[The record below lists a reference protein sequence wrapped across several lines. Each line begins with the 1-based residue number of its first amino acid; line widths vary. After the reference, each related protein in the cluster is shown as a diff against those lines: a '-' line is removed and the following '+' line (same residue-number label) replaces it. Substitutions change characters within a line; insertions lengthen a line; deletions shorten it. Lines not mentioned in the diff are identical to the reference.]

1 MNYDQWNKLVAEG
14 DDEIWLHLNSM
25 MAGREGAFSQ
35 SLRFTLDAA
44 DSINSRRLYDAFPEY
59 FTPKQK

>member
-14 DDEIWLHLNSM
+14 DHDIWSHLNSM
-25 MAGREGAFSQ
+25 MTGREGAFSQ
-35 SLRFTLDAA
+35 SLRFALDAA

-59 FTPKQK
+59 FTSK